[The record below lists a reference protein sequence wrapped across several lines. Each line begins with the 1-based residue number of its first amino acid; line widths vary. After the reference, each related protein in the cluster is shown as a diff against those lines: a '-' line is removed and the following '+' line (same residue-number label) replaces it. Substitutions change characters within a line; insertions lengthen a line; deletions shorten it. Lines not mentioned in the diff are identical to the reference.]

1 VFTVPAVELRTTAEP
16 AVAAVLV
23 TDTVA
28 ADLGSFDGS
37 TFELATAVAA
47 SDLYLHIQPS
57 EDRVVNGGIPYMPR
71 LPVGASTW
79 RYLAREPAGLVPAAV
94 EHRPAWS
101 VEGRL
106 FPPPPAL
113 DAPYAGR
120 FNFTPP
126 PDGQFDQAVFSYDP
140 AAKVAFAFA
149 PTQPCSVLVRLH
161 RRTGEPN
168 FDPAIL
174 DRVWE
179 GIQLVRPAGI
189 RTRLAVDETIVRGS

>member
-1 VFTVPAVELRTTAEP
+1 
-16 AVAAVLV
+16 
-23 TDTVA
+23 
-28 ADLGSFDGS
+28 
-37 TFELATAVAA
+37 
-47 SDLYLHIQPS
+47 
-57 EDRVVNGGIPYMPR
+57 M
-71 LPVGASTW
+71 
-79 RYLAREPAGLVPAAV
+79 
-94 EHRPAWS
+94 
-101 VEGRL
+101 EGRL

-120 FNFTPP
+120 FDITPP

-161 RRTGEPN
+161 RRTGEPS